1 MTARPFAQRSM
12 RLFREHVTV
21 FPARFLTALI
31 RFYQNAVSPYLGAR
45 CRFYPSC
52 SHYAILAIRKDGA
65 LKGSAKAVW
74 RILRCN
80 PFSPG
85 GIDHP

>member
-1 MTARPFAQRSM
+1 M
-12 RLFREHVTV
+12 RTRLAKL
-21 FPARFLTALI
+21 PAEVLVAVVRL
-31 RFYQNAVSPYLGAR
+31 YQTAVSPYLGTH

-52 SHYAILAIRKDGA
+52 SQYAILSIRKDGA
-65 LKGSAKAVW
+65 IKGSAKAVF